1 MNRCSGFFML
11 SFNEFIDYVFSF
23 YGDGGLYDQK
33 RTKEQI
39 SFATFQYLDAVDAR
53 DDDFYTWGDG
63 DSLDR
68 ERVRDFMNDIYG
80 EAPIEY
86 NNSWAPDV
94 NVYPDILQAVASG
107 DI

>member
-1 MNRCSGFFML
+1 ML
-11 SFNEFIDYVFSF
+11 NFNDFINYVFSF

-39 SFATFQYLDAVDAR
+39 AFAVLAYLDAMDAR

-80 EAPIEY
+80 PVPVVATE
-86 NNSWAPDV
+86 SHFTDSGV
-94 NVYPDILQAVASG
+94 KILN
-107 DI
+107 